1 MPTVSILDKCKEAY
15 KRSGLT
21 YDELAEKSGISRT
34 TVNTYLNNP
43 PKKPRPATVKQLAD
57 TLGVDASAIPETNEQ
72 PENASE
78 MFMVNHCAACREVT
92 ALHNKEL
99 REDFNARFSAMES
112 AYKAHEELLVKQYEQ
127 RIRTLSTA
135 VKILV
140 IVIAVATVAAAVHVG
155 VDWAIIT

>member
-1 MPTVSILDKCKEAY
+1 MPTVSTLGKCKEVFKAD
-15 KRSGLT
+15 GWT
-21 YDELAEKSGISRT
+21 YDKLAEASGVSRT
-34 TVNTYLNNP
+34 TISTYFNNP
-43 PKKPRPATVKQLAD
+43 PKHPRAATVKVIAD
-57 TLGVDASAIPETNEQ
+57 TLGVDASAIPETNEE

-78 MFMVNHCAACREVT
+78 MFMINHCSACREIT
-92 ALHNKEL
+92 ATHNKEL
-99 REDFNARFSAMES
+99 REDFNARFNAMES

-155 VDWAIIT
+155 VDWATIT